1 MGTKLGW
8 AEVVTAYKDLT
19 IKQAMT
25 TIKVTTRE
33 VQCPTGVH
41 RVPSNQALGVVVGG
55 FQE

>member
-25 TIKVTTRE
+25 MIKVNNKRRT
-33 VQCPTGVH
+33 
-41 RVPSNQALGVVVGG
+41 VPYGSA
-55 FQE
+55 

>member
-41 RVPSNQALGVVVGG
+41 RVPSDQALGVVVGG
-55 FQE
+55 CQE